1 MSDFLPVLL
10 GSDAN
15 VYGMAR
21 SFYQQYGVRSV
32 AICKGALVAT
42 SNTNLV
48 KIAVLEPD
56 LENDETFVKTLTDY
70 AKAHA
75 DKPLVLV
82 AAGTPPEA
90 PGSNA
95 LPNLDLAVQYLL
107 SGAKDGV
114 QIAYDGLHP
123 AWATTEADCNDRFLR
138 GRLHRVDGPPPRC
151 PETLLPLCLP
161 GIANRAGP
169 GY

>member
-70 AKAHA
+70 AKPMRTSRWCWFPART
-75 DKPLVLV
+75 V
-82 AAGTPPEA
+82 TP
-90 PGSNA
+90 
-95 LPNLDLAVQYLL
+95 
-107 SGAKDGV
+107 
-114 QIAYDGLHP
+114 
-123 AWATTEADCNDRFLR
+123 C
-138 GRLHRVDGPPPRC
+138 
-151 PETLLPLCLP
+151 
-161 GIANRAGP
+161 
-169 GY
+169 

>member
-1 MSDFLPVLL
+1 MFDFLPVLL

-82 AAGTPPEA
+82 SCADGYTVLMGRHRDALGAFALRRRQRRAPAGQRGGGEQQQA
-90 PGSNA
+90 GGE
-95 LPNLDLAVQYLL
+95 VHG
-107 SGAKDGV
+107 SGA
-114 QIAYDGLHP
+114 P
-123 AWATTEADCNDRFLR
+123 DRRVRNTKVTWSLR
-138 GRLHRVDGPPPRC
+138 ANC
-151 PETLLPLCLP
+151 QLLMP
-161 GIANRAGP
+161 
-169 GY
+169 

>member
-82 AAGTPPEA
+82 SCADGYTVLM
-90 PGSNA
+90 GRHRDA
-95 LPNLDLAVQYLL
+95 LKPYYQLCGYLIYYNEKTSFKEVFEKSLAIPDYFHYL
-107 SGAKDGV
+107 
-114 QIAYDGLHP
+114 
-123 AWATTEADCNDRFLR
+123 CN
-138 GRLHRVDGPPPRC
+138 
-151 PETLLPLCLP
+151 
-161 GIANRAGP
+161 
-169 GY
+169 

>member
-1 MSDFLPVLL
+1 MFDFLPVLL

-82 AAGTPPEA
+82 SCVPRYHQGEQFPGVLELHLPPQE
-90 PGSNA
+90 
-95 LPNLDLAVQYLL
+95 
-107 SGAKDGV
+107 KGV
-114 QIAYDGLHP
+114 PCQ
-123 AWATTEADCNDRFLR
+123 
-138 GRLHRVDGPPPRC
+138 
-151 PETLLPLCLP
+151 
-161 GIANRAGP
+161 
-169 GY
+169 

>member
-1 MSDFLPVLL
+1 MFDFLPVLL

-82 AAGTPPEA
+82 SCADGYTVLMGRHRDAGRCTGGTAHLRAPE
-90 PGSNA
+90 
-95 LPNLDLAVQYLL
+95 Q
-107 SGAKDGV
+107 
-114 QIAYDGLHP
+114 
-123 AWATTEADCNDRFLR
+123 
-138 GRLHRVDGPPPRC
+138 
-151 PETLLPLCLP
+151 
-161 GIANRAGP
+161 
-169 GY
+169 